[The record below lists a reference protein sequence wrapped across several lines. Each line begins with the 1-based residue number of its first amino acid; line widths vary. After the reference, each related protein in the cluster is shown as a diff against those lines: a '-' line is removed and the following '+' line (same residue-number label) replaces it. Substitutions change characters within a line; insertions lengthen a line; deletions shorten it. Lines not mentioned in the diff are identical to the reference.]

1 MPSATPGGPPSCPC
15 RTVAAATRSIGSP
28 CPVREG
34 ADAVCFIG
42 RERESRERERDFL
55 EEKEKD
61 VMDIFDYFL
70 ANYIFSMRLFLD
82 PLANV

>member
-1 MPSATPGGPPSCPC
+1 MPFALL
-15 RTVAAATRSIGSP
+15 V
-28 CPVREG
+28 VRER
-34 ADAVCFIG
+34 V
-42 RERESRERERDFL
+42 ERERDFL